1 MVNFLAYVKADLA
14 ESEKDFEDNYVK
26 NFRSVW
32 KIMTGKNLET
42 LKAWHKI
49 AAKVESIDEFLKSM

>member
-1 MVNFLAYVKADLA
+1 MVNYLAYVKADLA

-32 KIMTGKNLET
+32 KIMTEKNLET